1 MSELFVN
8 MPPSEFR
15 KLTAHLP
22 NKEYLKVLAEC
33 YPAPP
38 KPPAA
43 ILKARHSADKRR
55 KSLDELSG
63 REHGWWEQGATHRT
77 VICDLIG
84 YVPKSWEALKERLL
98 ALPENLLVV
107 DYMLECVNRVED
119 GECDPQ
125 WVTLPNLLRRSS

>member
-1 MSELFVN
+1 MSKLFVN

-15 KLTAHLP
+15 KLTAHLS
-22 NKEYLKVLAEC
+22 NAEYLSLIDEY

-38 KPPAA
+38 KD
-43 ILKARHSADKRR
+43 RHNADKRR

-77 VICDLIG
+77 VILDLMG

-98 ALPENLLVV
+98 SLPENLLVV

-119 GECDPQ
+119 GKCDPQ
-125 WVTLPNLLRRSS
+125 WVTLPNLLEHSD